1 MAIAENRVATTTQ
14 CISTAQ
20 RMDIAAYDYFRPAHE
35 ISVQRIAISAQCIAI
50 SAQCIAISAQC
61 IVISTLCIAIST
73 RRTTFPQQNRN
84 SLF

>member
-20 RMDIAAYDYFRPAHE
+20 RMAIAAYDYFRPAHE
-35 ISVQRIAISAQCIAI
+35 ISAQCIAI
-50 SAQCIAISAQC
+50 SAQCIAIYAQC
-61 IVISTLCIAIST
+61 IAISTLCIAIST